1 MTTPVRVSTEPPIVP
16 DTPRER
22 ELRKQVNDLH
32 AKMAELRDAH
42 KARVAAL
49 EARLQAQ
56 KDHIRSFETSA
67 MERQMAAS
75 ATVKGAESRA
85 AGYRAQM
92 ERTQREAEQNRLE
105 RQAMESRLAA
115 GAERRKD
122 AIICLNA
129 LLTCED
135 DDLTDKA
142 WEKRMDTVVKH
153 ARRIVSAERAAI
165 LKEREKTT

>member
-1 MTTPVRVSTEPPIVP
+1 MTAPRVSTEPPLVP

-32 AKMAELRDAH
+32 AKVAEEKQRRLDSV
-42 KARVAAL
+42 KAL

-56 KDHIRSFETSA
+56 KDHIRTFETASV
-67 MERQMAAS
+67 ERQQQAAAS
-75 ATVKGAESRA
+75 VRGAESRA
-85 AGYRAQM
+85 AGYRATM
-92 ERTQREAEQNRLE
+92 ERLQKEVERMRLDAK
-105 RQAMESRLAA
+105 AMEARLAA

-135 DDLTDKA
+135 DDLSDSA
-142 WEKRMDTVVKH
+142 YDARMDRVVQY
-153 ARRIVSAERAAI
+153 ARRIVSAERKAI
-165 LKEREKTT
+165 LEASAQPSS